1 MEIYIVIRSATGEDC
16 ANGYL
21 PSGDVIGA
29 FTNYLDAR
37 GCFNH
42 QRKEE
47 LEFGD
52 EDSIRETVLSET
64 HVIIVNEDDDYA
76 LELKIVPIKLF

>member
-21 PSGDVIGA
+21 PSGDVLGA
-29 FTNYLDAR
+29 FENYQDAKE
-37 GCFNH
+37 CFNN
-42 QRKEE
+42 QRKGE

-52 EDSIRETVLSET
+52 PDSMRETIITEDHT
-64 HVIIVNEDDDYA
+64 IIVNEDDDYA
-76 LELKIVPIKLF
+76 LELKIVPVKLS